1 MKLSAIVA
9 AAVIAGSALGF
20 TGAKAVA
27 MTSAQMTE
35 MQQLT
40 VTAHTAQAAIQASPT
55 DYKAMQTAIAMHSA
69 SSARTVLMKHGFTAA
84 QLEAGLIMFSHAM
97 LPKKVQ
103 PHQFY
108 YMEIDP
114 QPFKLSVHA
123 LPSQQ

>member
-9 AAVIAGSALGF
+9 AAVIAGGALGF
-20 TGAKAVA
+20 TGANAAA

-35 MQQLT
+35 MQQIA

-55 DYKAMQTAIAMHSA
+55 DYKAMQEAIAMRSA
-69 SSARTVLMKHGFTAA
+69 SMARTVLMKHGFTAA
-84 QLEAGLIMFSHAM
+84 QLDGGVLMFSHAM

-114 QPFKLSVHA
+114 KPFKISVHP